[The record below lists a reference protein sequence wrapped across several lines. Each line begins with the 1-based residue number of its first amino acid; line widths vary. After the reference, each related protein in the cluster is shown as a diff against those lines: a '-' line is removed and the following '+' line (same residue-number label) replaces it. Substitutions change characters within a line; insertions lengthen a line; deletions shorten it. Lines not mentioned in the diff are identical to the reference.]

1 MAKTPINEQFIK
13 MQKLAGVI
21 TESQYVTELK
31 KLNENTDIQ
40 TAWDNVKD
48 TDDFSKEDFLANIS
62 DDGDGKPFI
71 NMSVGSMPSDMQDAI
86 EDYLKKNGIIEETP
100 RPNAYSDDAAN
111 LNRELEEF
119 PFDTDE
125 ENMFAE
131 AKKSKMTKTE
141 LKEAIRQEILAALT
155 EDNLTEADEE
165 EDKDAEEITIDD
177 ETEETP
183 AEDAEAPSGGTSS
196 QNVQKELTDALEA
209 AKQLGD
215 KKLVRQIGNALT
227 YFTRQ
232 QISTEEV

>member
-21 TESQYVTELK
+21 TESQYVNQINEINIEDDLELERK
-31 KLNENTDIQ
+31 WNALDSGEKEEIIYPYANGGDTTPFLNLGIGEMPSEMSDAIKDYFAELNESPGERHHLYTDSAEIE
-40 TAWDNVKD
+40 KD
-48 TDDFSKEDFLANIS
+48 
-62 DDGDGKPFI
+62 
-71 NMSVGSMPSDMQDAI
+71 
-86 EDYLKKNGIIEETP
+86 
-100 RPNAYSDDAAN
+100 
-111 LNRELEEF
+111 EF
-119 PFDTDE
+119 PFDTDNVE
-125 ENMFAE
+125 DDHTFES
-131 AKKSKMTKTE
+131 KKSKMTKTE

-183 AEDAEAPSGGTSS
+183 AEDAEAPAGGTTS

>member
-21 TESQYVTELK
+21 TESQYVNQINEINIEDDLELERK
-31 KLNENTDIQ
+31 WKALDDQEKLDIIEPY
-40 TAWDNVKD
+40 ADGGEAD
-48 TDDFSKEDFLANIS
+48 SFLNLGI
-62 DDGDGKPFI
+62 GE
-71 NMSVGSMPSDMQDAI
+71 MPSDMSDAI
-86 EDYLKKNGIIEETP
+86 KDYFTMDYTP
-100 RPNAYSDDAAN
+100 NPNNFTDDYEIQ
-111 LNRELEEF
+111 RDEF
-119 PFDTDE
+119 PFGDDA
-125 ENMFAE
+125 MFE
-131 AKKSKMTKTE
+131 SKKSKMTKTE

-183 AEDAEAPSGGTSS
+183 AEDAEAPAGGTTS